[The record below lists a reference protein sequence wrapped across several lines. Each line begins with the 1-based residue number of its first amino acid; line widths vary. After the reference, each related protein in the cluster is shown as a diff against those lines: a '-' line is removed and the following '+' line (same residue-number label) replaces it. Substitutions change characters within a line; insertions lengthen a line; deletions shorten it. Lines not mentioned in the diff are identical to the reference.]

1 MWSHFLRNFT
11 IQNKIQEEEEEEQ
24 QQQQQSLYK
33 DIWGVRVTYG
43 KELKI
48 EIMHYKDFLCYKE

>member
-1 MWSHFLRNFT
+1 MLSHFLRNFT

-48 EIMHYKDFLCYKE
+48 EIRHYKDFLCSE